1 MVRVLG
7 WLCLPVLVAG
17 CQAQNPY
24 APFGPPTVP
33 APAANQLP
41 YYPPGGVSQA
51 AQPAATNTRPSVSVS
66 GPSGSAPRGSITTD
80 AADREPIRIV
90 ENAAPTRTA
99 DSGRGKSQPPAALQP
114 IAPPRNL
121 PSAPVNPPRNASGQ
135 NARLDSAVKPANYDA
150 VAPSGFREAAPATGQ
165 WRAR

>member
-1 MVRVLG
+1 MPRVLCSI
-7 WLCLPVLVAG
+7 CLFALVAG

-24 APFGPPTVP
+24 AAFGPPRIP

-41 YYPPGGVSQA
+41 YYPPGGASAA
-51 AQPAATNTRPSVSVS
+51 AQPAASSTRPSVSVS
-66 GPSGSAPRGSITTD
+66 GPSSVATRSSIAVD

-99 DSGRGKSQPPAALQP
+99 DLGRGKSQPQVAPQP
-114 IAPPRNL
+114 IRPPQSL
-121 PSAPVNPPRNASGQ
+121 PPGPVTPPKNATGQSARVDA
-135 NARLDSAVKPANYDA
+135 AVKPASHESPEQGA
-150 VAPSGFREAAPATGQ
+150 FREAAPATGQ